1 MSVHTIGRQ
10 AALIVID
17 LQKGIIGFPTAH
29 PAADVVER
37 AASLARAFRSHSLP
51 VVLVNVIGIP
61 PGRVDRPMELGE
73 LPVDFAELVPELDQ
87 QGGDH
92 LLSKRSWGA
101 FTATGLERLLRDLGV
116 TQVVIAGIATSAGV
130 ETTSRQAYEL
140 GFDVVLPVDAM
151 TDMSAHA
158 HDNSA
163 NDVFPR
169 IAQVCHTQD
178 IHDLLAQS

>member
-1 MSVHTIGRQ
+1 MSIHTIGPQ

-17 LQKGIIGFPTAH
+17 LQKGIVGFPTAH
-29 PAADVVER
+29 PVADVVER

-61 PGRVDRPMELGE
+61 PGRVDRPLELGE
-73 LPVDFAELVPELDQ
+73 LPIDFAELVPELHQ
-87 QGGDH
+87 QAGDH

-101 FTATGLERLLRDLGV
+101 FTATDLERLLRDLGV

-151 TDMSAHA
+151 TDMSVDA

-169 IAQVCHTQD
+169 IAQVCRAQD